1 MSPVRRSPGG
11 AGPGRRV
18 VVTGLGAIG
27 GWGIGVDALW
37 DALVA
42 GPNGPPP
49 DWLGDAVRSGAF
61 DPTRWMPR
69 AEARRTAPYV
79 HAAVAAGAMALDR
92 ALGVGG
98 SALGDQVDPARI
110 GVFVGHTHGPSDRI
124 EAEDERRRRDGAGAV
139 APFLTVLSVESAP
152 AAALAARL
160 GAKGPVRMSG
170 GACASGAF
178 AVGDGLAAIRHG
190 RCDAVLVGGTAG
202 PLAEVLAAAYRNI
215 RVISPSGVVRPFDVR
230 RDGFVYRPAASVL
243 VLEALD
249 VALARGAELIAEV
262 LGFAD
267 TNDGGDPV
275 HPSGDGARA
284 AVELALAD
292 AGVGAGEVRFVNAHG
307 SATTANDQLEAGL
320 VASLFPHRPAV
331 TSAKGVTGHSLGG
344 AGALEVLAT
353 CLSIERGVLPPAV
366 VEHRPDPAIETT
378 GVDIVV
384 GVARPWTP
392 GVSLSLSYG
401 LGGQNGAVVLGPPTP
416 GG

>member
-1 MSPVRRSPGG
+1 M
-11 AGPGRRV
+11 

-27 GWGIGVDALW
+27 GWGIGVDGLW

-42 GPNGPPP
+42 GPQGSPP
-49 DWLGDAVRSGAF
+49 DWFGDAVRSGAF
-61 DPTRWMPR
+61 DPTQWMPR
-69 AEARRTAPYV
+69 AEARRTAAYV
-79 HAAVAAGAMALDR
+79 HAAVAAGAMALDHAVGAGAR
-92 ALGVGG
+92 AL
-98 SALGDQVDPARI
+98 AHEVDPSRI

-124 EAEDERRRRDGAGAV
+124 EAEDERRRRDGPSAV

-160 GAKGPVRMSG
+160 GATGPVRMSG

-178 AVGDGLAAIRHG
+178 AVGDGFAAVRHG

-202 PLAEVLAAAYRNI
+202 PLAEVLASAYRNI
-215 RVISPSGVVRPFDVR
+215 RVIAPSGMVRPFDVR

-243 VLEALD
+243 VLEALE
-249 VALARGAELIAEV
+249 VARARGAAPVAEV

-292 AGVGAGEVRFVNAHG
+292 AGVGADAVRFVNAHG
-307 SATTANDQLEAGL
+307 SATTANDQLEADL
-320 VASLFPHRPAV
+320 VSSLFPHRPPV

-353 CLSIERGVLPPAV
+353 CLSIQRRLLPPAV
-366 VEHRPDPAIETT
+366 VEHRPDPAIEAT
-378 GVDIVV
+378 GIDVVV
-384 GVARPWTP
+384 GAARPWTP

-401 LGGQNGAVVLGPPTP
+401 LGGQNGAVVLGPPP
-416 GG
+416 AGG